1 MLVEPESVNGGAALF
16 PRRVYIL
23 NHPEYETETLGAEYR
38 RDREVDPLLPAAAP
52 LFSRRRPT
60 RPAPNLWR
68 HTAYIYTN
76 WIKSVYELTP
86 YNIENIPSP
95 GRR

>member
-1 MLVEPESVNGGAALF
+1 MAAALF

-38 RDREVDPLLPAAAP
+38 RDSGLDPSYPLPRHYFPADDP
-52 LFSRRRPT
+52 S

-76 WIKSVYELTP
+76 WIKAVYESTP
-86 YNIENIPSP
+86 YNIEDIPNP
-95 GRR
+95 GR